1 MLLYYLCQTAAKQ
14 DFCQNSD
21 SSRSRMECLQEE
33 KLSIWQE
40 LSIRHGNLSSHHT
53 ENRTTGPQ
61 CLTAI
66 YAHTRDIYV
75 EKCPVSLYKTLG
87 QNMRVSHSGMGWF
100 LIRSPDCFNSE
111 IPCKLLSLLYLL
123 IVCWAHKVLV
133 SSAVVG
139 KSLGLIKVLVRR
151 DTHRRAMVHPT
162 CILWQPHSLTHTQPD
177 LSSFHRS

>member
-1 MLLYYLCQTAAKQ
+1 MLRYYLCQTAAKQ

-21 SSRSRMECLQEE
+21 SSCLRMECLQEE

-53 ENRTTGPQ
+53 ENRTSGPQ
-61 CLTAI
+61 CWTAI

-75 EKCPVSLYKTLG
+75 EKCLTV
-87 QNMRVSHSGMGWF
+87 QNMRVSHSGMDWF
-100 LIRSPDCFNSE
+100 LIRSPDCFDSE

-151 DTHRRAMVHPT
+151 DTHIQESNGTSHMHIVAAT
-162 CILWQPHSLTHTQPD
+162 LTHSYTAS
-177 LSSFHRS
+177 LI